1 MNLPAGPMSLAVGFQ
16 YQEQKY
22 NDKPSPILS
31 SADIIGGGGEQPPVA
46 GDRDVFSLFGE
57 LSIPI
62 IKNLDAQV
70 AVRWDDY
77 SDFGSNVSPKV
88 GIRWQPS
95 SALLVR
101 ASYGQGFRAPTIPD
115 LVSPPART
123 NSGGHYNDPWYD
135 DQVGCG
141 VTGRRRHLQ
150 PAVLRRAAA
159 GHELRQQEPAAR
171 DIGTLVGR
179 IRARADA

>member
-1 MNLPAGPMSLAVGFQ
+1 MANSR
-16 YQEQKY
+16 
-22 NDKPSPILS
+22 
-31 SADIIGGGGEQPPVA
+31 PVA

-77 SDFGSNVSPKV
+77 SDFGSNVSPKF

-101 ASYGQGFRAPTIPD
+101 GSYGQGFRAPTIPD
-115 LVSPPART
+115 LVSPPAGRT
-123 NSGGHYNDPWYD
+123 
-135 DQVGCG
+135 
-141 VTGRRRHLQ
+141 RRW
-150 PAVLRRAAA
+150 
-159 GHELRQQEPAAR
+159 
-171 DIGTLVGR
+171 I
-179 IRARADA
+179 